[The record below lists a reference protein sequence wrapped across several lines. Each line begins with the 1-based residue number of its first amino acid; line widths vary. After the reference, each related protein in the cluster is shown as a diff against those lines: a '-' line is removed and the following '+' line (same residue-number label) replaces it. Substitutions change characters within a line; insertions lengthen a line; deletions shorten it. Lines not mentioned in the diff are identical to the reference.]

1 MCATT
6 GASASTGSTAGRS
19 SRSTIGSRTT
29 SARGASGSAPSMT
42 FSTSSRS
49 SAMVL
54 STPTDTQIL
63 MTREFAAPAALV
75 WRAYTEPELV
85 SRWWPGKR
93 GTMQS
98 CEIDFRVGGSWRYVM
113 TASQGFEVAFHGEYQ
128 EIVEHERIV
137 NTEVFDCAPGPGIVV
152 TTTFT
157 ADGDR
162 TVLEMLSECG

>member
-1 MCATT
+1 
-6 GASASTGSTAGRS
+6 
-19 SRSTIGSRTT
+19 
-29 SARGASGSAPSMT
+29 
-42 FSTSSRS
+42 
-49 SAMVL
+49 MVL

-98 CEIDFRVGGSWRYVM
+98 CEIDFRVGGAWRYVM

-137 NTEVFDCAPGPGIVV
+137 NTEVFEGAPGPGIVV

-162 TVLEMLSECG
+162 TVLEMLSECGSQEIRDIILGSGMETGAEEGLEILEQIARELHEASAPA

>member
-1 MCATT
+1 
-6 GASASTGSTAGRS
+6 
-19 SRSTIGSRTT
+19 
-29 SARGASGSAPSMT
+29 
-42 FSTSSRS
+42 
-49 SAMVL
+49 MVL

-63 MTREFAAPAALV
+63 MTREFAAPATLV

-137 NTEVFDCAPGPGIVV
+137 NTEVFEGAPGPGIVV

-162 TVLEMLSECG
+162 TVLEMLSECGSQEIRDIILGSGMETGAEEGLEILEQIARELHEASAPA

>member
-1 MCATT
+1 
-6 GASASTGSTAGRS
+6 
-19 SRSTIGSRTT
+19 
-29 SARGASGSAPSMT
+29 
-42 FSTSSRS
+42 
-49 SAMVL
+49 MVL

-63 MTREFAAPAALV
+63 MTREFAAPATLV

-98 CEIDFRVGGSWRYVM
+98 CEIDFRVGGAWRYVM

-128 EIVEHERIV
+128 EIVEHQRIV
-137 NTEVFDCAPGPGIVV
+137 NTEVFEGAPGPGIVV

-162 TVLEMLSECG
+162 TVLEMLSECGSQEIRDIILGSGMETGAEEGLEILEQIARELHEASAPA